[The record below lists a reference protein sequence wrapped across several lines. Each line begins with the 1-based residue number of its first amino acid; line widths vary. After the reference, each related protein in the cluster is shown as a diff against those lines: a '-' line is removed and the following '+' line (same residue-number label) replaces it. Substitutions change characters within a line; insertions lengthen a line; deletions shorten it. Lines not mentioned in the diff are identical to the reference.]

1 MKYRVTSDTNI
12 IVEELDNS
20 KRFLHNTNVYQQF
33 IDIYN
38 KEIFS
43 KLHER
48 LGLSYTIYTIGVDTL
63 QLYSSIE
70 KKDFELIKKI
80 IDTSS
85 IDYTFCLPSNPKYLP
100 SHIQSTTTI
109 NICVTSDKVLSNI
122 LYKTGYS
129 LIAFNANIKNDIYYT
144 NQQDVFNEYID
155 TDILIYKNINE
166 SYPKG
171 LENSILSI
179 NNQKIEI
186 LYKGYYDDIFTKSN
200 VVDLSLTDC
209 GNYEDVKFHLVN
221 IMDIPLDE
229 KIKPEYKEIIIKQFQ
244 DKYMNNS
251 AFIDFNQSMSNY
263 KNMFSIYVDSSCNG
277 DYEEA
282 IFNMYSIIY
291 QIMKSGCTKILI
303 NNIDYIRKE
312 NNIFENVL
320 FDRYKLLSSSTIIL
334 PFMIFMK

>member
-33 IDIYN
+33 IDIHN
-38 KEIFS
+38 REIFS
-43 KLHER
+43 KLHET
-48 LGLSYTIYTIGVDTL
+48 LGLSYTIYTIGVETL

-70 KKDFELIKKI
+70 KEDFELIKKI
-80 IDTSS
+80 INTSS
-85 IDYTFCLPSNPKYLP
+85 IDYTFCLPSNLKYLP
-100 SHIQSTTTI
+100 SHIQSTTI
-109 NICVTSDKVLSNI
+109 NICVTSDKALSNI
-122 LYKTGYS
+122 LYKTGDS

-155 TDILIYKNINE
+155 TDILIFKNINE
-166 SYPKG
+166 NNPKG

-186 LYKGYYDDIFTKSN
+186 LYKAYYDDIFIKSN
-200 VVDLSLTDC
+200 IVDLSPTDC
-209 GNYEDVKFHLVN
+209 GNYEDMKFHLVN

-229 KIKPEYKEIIIKQFQ
+229 KMKPEYRDIIIKQFQ
-244 DKYMNNS
+244 NKYINHS

-303 NNIDYIRKE
+303 NNIDYIRKD
-312 NNIFENVL
+312 NNIFENIL
-320 FDRYKLLSSSTIIL
+320 FDRYKILSSSTIML